1 MSLVIAIDVGI
12 KNLGLCVFDFASQR
26 VVFWDNVTLVPG
38 GRYLPAENVQYV
50 RNFMDKY
57 QGFFANAFAVLI
69 ERQMRANMRI
79 IESLLQHCTYDKCHI
94 INARSVKMHYGL
106 STKNYRGNK
115 AKAVEWALGF
125 CAANPTAFADGLNA
139 RFQGS
144 KKQDDLA
151 DSLLLIMY
159 YLDTFSSQLT
169 SEIGISNFRLEVPSE

>member
-12 KNLGLCVFDFASQR
+12 KNLGLCVFDFATQQ
-26 VVFWDNVTLVPG
+26 VVYWDNVTLVPG

-50 RNFMDKY
+50 RQFLNKY

-79 IESLLQHCTYDKCHI
+79 IESLLHYSTFDRCHI

-125 CAANPTAFADGLNA
+125 CAANPTAFAEGLNE
-139 RFQGS
+139 RFQRS

-151 DSLLLIMY
+151 DSLLLTMY

-169 SEIGISNFRLEVPSE
+169 SEIGISNFRLEIPSE

>member
-12 KNLGLCVFDFASQR
+12 KNLGLCVFDFATNT
-26 VVFWDNVTLVPG
+26 VVYWDNVTLVPS
-38 GRYLPAENVQYV
+38 GRYLPANNVQYV
-50 RNFMDKY
+50 RQFINKY
-57 QGFFANAFAVLI
+57 EYFFANAFAVLI

-79 IESLLQHCTYDKCHI
+79 IESLLHHSTYGKCHI
-94 INARSVKMHYGL
+94 INARSGELHYGL
-106 STKNYRGNK
+106 RTRNYRGNK

-125 CAANPTAFADGLNA
+125 CAANPTAFGEGMKE
-139 RFQGS
+139 RFQSS

-169 SEIGISNFRLEVPSE
+169 SEIGISNFRLPE